1 MLLEAR
7 IMRDGKPIY
16 HALAF
21 NDVVVNRSGFSG
33 MAELRVSVDG
43 HFMYNQRSDGL
54 IVATPTGSTAYALS
68 SPGPI
73 LHPQLQGIVL
83 VPIAP
88 HALSNRPIVLPDDSK
103 VSIQIIGGRD
113 VNVNFDMQSF
123 TVARTE
129 RHDRGAPLAPYGA
142 DAASGR
148 LQLLRHAAQEA
159 ALERIPVARRR
170 PQALSGKDAG
180 TRTPPLPKPDYH
192 AHQTTS
198 MLRHLSIRDFV
209 IVAALDLEF
218 DSGFTV
224 FSGETGA
231 GKSILIDALA
241 LALGARAD
249 ASVVRTGEA
258 RADITAEFETHARST
273 HWLDEQALGT
283 TGDDGHHGGTVML
296 RRVVDANGRS
306 RAFINGTAATLA
318 QLREVGEML
327 VDIHGQHA
335 HQLLMRP
342 DAQRE
347 LFDTHAGLSDTR
359 RDRYAR
365 VAHVA
370 RAAQAV
376 EHAQTRDRELQLER
390 ERLAWQLDRTR
401 QARAATG
408 RVGRGQRRAPPAVAF
423 GQSDRRRARR
433 ARRAVRIRR
442 GDDHA
447 AFRRSSRSCAISP
460 TSIRRSNDVLAA
472 LEPAEIQ
479 LQEAAYSLSTTRN
492 GSNSIRTGC
501 AQVETAPRR
510 AAFDRAQ
517 VPSAAR
523 NAAGGTRGASRAT
536 RRSSTPPPTST
547 ACTPPKPRP
556 RKTYLAEAKKLSK
569 ARAKAGKA
577 LGAAVTTGMQELSM
591 AGGSFEVALV
601 PLPEGGAHGL
611 EQVEFRVAGH
621 AGVPLRPLAKVASGG
636 ELARIS
642 LALAVIASAASPT
655 PTLIFDE
662 VDTGIGGGVAEVV
675 GRLLHQLGQ
684 RPPGAVRDA
693 LAASRRA
700 RRSAFPGGEGGQRQR
715 RHGQQRH
722 LARQG
727 EPRRGSRAHA
737 RRARN
742 HADHA
747 QAREGN
753 AGGVRCRCW
762 QDDNARR

>member
-1 MLLEAR
+1 
-7 IMRDGKPIY
+7 
-16 HALAF
+16 
-21 NDVVVNRSGFSG
+21 
-33 MAELRVSVDG
+33 
-43 HFMYNQRSDGL
+43 
-54 IVATPTGSTAYALS
+54 
-68 SPGPI
+68 
-73 LHPQLQGIVL
+73 
-83 VPIAP
+83 
-88 HALSNRPIVLPDDSK
+88 
-103 VSIQIIGGRD
+103 
-113 VNVNFDMQSF
+113 
-123 TVARTE
+123 
-129 RHDRGAPLAPYGA
+129 
-142 DAASGR
+142 
-148 LQLLRHAAQEA
+148 
-159 ALERIPVARRR
+159 
-170 PQALSGKDAG
+170 
-180 TRTPPLPKPDYH
+180 
-192 AHQTTS
+192 

-249 ASVVRTGEA
+249 ANVVRTGES
-258 RADITAEFETHARST
+258 RADITAEFETHAQVE

-283 TGDDGHHGGTVML
+283 IGADGHHGSTVML

-347 LFDTHAGLSDTR
+347 LFDTHAGLSDT
-359 RDRYAR
+359 AAI
-365 VAHVA
+365 VT
-370 RAAQAV
+370 RAWRTWREKVQAV

-390 ERLAWQLDRTR
+390 ERLAWQLTELDKLAP
-401 QARAATG
+401 QPGEWEEVNAEH
-408 RVGRGQRRAPPAVAF
+408 RRLSHSANLIDGVQGALGALSESDEAMITHLASIVSKVRDLAEIDPAL
-423 GQSDRRRARR
+423 
-433 ARRAVRIRR
+433 
-442 GDDHA
+442 
-447 AFRRSSRSCAISP
+447 
-460 TSIRRSNDVLAA
+460 NDVLAA

-479 LQEAAYSLSTTRN
+479 LQEAAYSLSHYAQKLELDPDRL
-492 GSNSIRTGC
+492 
-501 AQVETAPRR
+501 AQVEKRLDALH
-510 AAFDRAQ
+510 
-517 VPSAAR
+517 SAAR
-523 NAAGGTRGASRAT
+523 KFRLQPQTLPEEHEARRAQLAALDAAADLDSLHAAEAKAKEAFLT
-536 RRSSTPPPTST
+536 
-547 ACTPPKPRP
+547 
-556 RKTYLAEAKKLSK
+556 EAKKLSK

-591 AGGSFEVALV
+591 KGGSFEVALV

-684 RPPGAVRDA
+684 QRQVLCVTHLPQVAARGDHHFQVAKAGNGKGGTVSSVTSLDKANRIEEVARMLGGLEITPTTRKHAKEM
-693 LAASRRA
+693 LAA
-700 RRSAFPGGEGGQRQR
+700 
-715 RHGQQRH
+715 
-722 LARQG
+722 
-727 EPRRGSRAHA
+727 
-737 RRARN
+737 
-742 HADHA
+742 
-747 QAREGN
+747 
-753 AGGVRCRCW
+753 
-762 QDDNARR
+762 